1 MCEKIDTH
9 LHGIPHNASNKTTS
23 ALDNRLAS
31 GFICP
36 NPADI
41 VNVGVTSYQVESMTS
56 PFLNKI
62 LADDETAVDQIPYSE
77 ISEAKNVMVIVWCG
91 SATAQA
97 VWASNKMRRTF

>member
-1 MCEKIDTH
+1 MFK
-9 LHGIPHNASNKTTS
+9 S
-23 ALDNRLAS
+23 RLAS

-41 VNVGVTSYQVESMTS
+41 VTVGVTGDQVESMTS

-62 LADDETAVDQIPYSE
+62 LSDDETAVEQIPYCE

-97 VWASNKMRRTF
+97 LWASNKMRRSF